1 MGAPSPFE
9 DMKTIVAISQWVQA
23 EGYRYAYQAGRRR
36 KWHRSLMASWTM
48 NEPWPNAAHGCVV
61 DYYGL
66 PKHAFYTVRQSMQM
80 LDVSLSYSDIHAVPN
95 EQLRA
100 TVWVDSELD
109 TAKQLCTVQ
118 VMYFTPAG
126 EELGTERITAADG
139 DNDAADDDDDD
150 GYGVGFVVPAAKA
163 IKLRQLAYKPPA
175 RLQGD
180 VVIVRLSLLCVETGS
195 ASAVQLATNDYTF
208 GIAALSPPP
217 PPPAKG
223 CTIDTGFDWK
233 PNLPGQRVV
242 SAKDA
247 GECCHACAAQPGCK
261 AGSLFDGRCW
271 LKDEAA
277 AVSKFAKPGVTSCQP
292 SNRTV
297 VAQHAHSPLAAH
309 EGKAGPLRAMLD
321 VANASLSLTVVGNVM
336 HVSTANESSSS
347 PCALYVKPTLRNA
360 TGHQLGYVTFSQG
373 FQIMR
378 PGEAAA
384 LQVVT
389 AGVGLATH
397 ACVEAWNAPR
407 VCAALPI

>member
-1 MGAPSPFE
+1 MGVHLHQVPYE
-9 DMKTIVAISQWVQA
+9 DARAQAHQRAAAVQREA
-23 EGYRYAYQAGRRR
+23 RARANAVRQLWGGRV
-36 KWHRSLMASWTM
+36 W
-48 NEPWPNAAHGCVV
+48 GCV
-61 DYYGL
+61 GMRGTW
-66 PKHAFYTVRQSMQM
+66 KGAM
-80 LDVSLSYSDIHAVPN
+80 DVS
-95 EQLRA
+95 R
-100 TVWVDSELD
+100 
-109 TAKQLCTVQ
+109 
-118 VMYFTPAG
+118 
-126 EELGTERITAADG
+126 R
-139 DNDAADDDDDD
+139 
-150 GYGVGFVVPAAKA
+150 
-163 IKLRQLAYKPPA
+163 PPA
-175 RLQGD
+175 RQQGD